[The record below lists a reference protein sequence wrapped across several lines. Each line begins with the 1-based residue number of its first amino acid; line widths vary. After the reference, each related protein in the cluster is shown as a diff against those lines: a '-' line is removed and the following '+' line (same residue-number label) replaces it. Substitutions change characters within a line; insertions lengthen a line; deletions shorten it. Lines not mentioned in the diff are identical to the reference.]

1 MCIRDSLGPPGS
13 GKGTQAQKLSAEF
26 NIPHISTGEMLREA
40 IAGQTK
46 LGQEAQS
53 YVDKG
58 ELVPD
63 KLLLGLIQ
71 ERLNEKDAQKGW
83 ILDGFPRNIYQAEF
97 LDTLLKGLSKFSEQ
111 AVNLEV
117 PDEVIVERLLLRG
130 RKDDS
135 EQTIRRRLEVYR
147 EKTQLVL
154 DYYRQNERLI
164 SIDGNLKPGEVTT
177 ILKDTLTSG
186 LTEIF

>member
-1 MCIRDSLGPPGS
+1 M
-13 GKGTQAQKLSAEF
+13 
-26 NIPHISTGEMLREA
+26 
-40 IAGQTK
+40 
-46 LGQEAQS
+46 
-53 YVDKG
+53 
-58 ELVPD
+58 
-63 KLLLGLIQ
+63 
-71 ERLNEKDAQKGW
+71 
-83 ILDGFPRNIYQAEF
+83 
-97 LDTLLKGLSKFSEQ
+97 
-111 AVNLEV
+111 
-117 PDEVIVERLLLRG
+117 IVERLLLRG

>member
-1 MCIRDSLGPPGS
+1 MCIRD
-13 GKGTQAQKLSAEF
+13 
-26 NIPHISTGEMLREA
+26 
-40 IAGQTK
+40 
-46 LGQEAQS
+46 
-53 YVDKG
+53 
-58 ELVPD
+58 
-63 KLLLGLIQ
+63 
-71 ERLNEKDAQKGW
+71 
-83 ILDGFPRNIYQAEF
+83 
-97 LDTLLKGLSKFSEQ
+97 
-111 AVNLEV
+111 
-117 PDEVIVERLLLRG
+117 RLLLRG